1 MSKNKVKFQ
10 PVTLVLSKQQLK
22 GLHTILAGLS
32 YEEELKLL
40 GYKHDGAL
48 SSIFDNLEDEMN
60 IQGLSCIEKNVVIK
74 IK

>member
-1 MSKNKVKFQ
+1 MKNKVKFQ

-32 YEEELKLL
+32 YKEELKLL

-48 SSIFDNLEDEMN
+48 GNIFDNLEREMN
-60 IQGLSCIEKNVVIK
+60 TQGLSCIEKNVVIK